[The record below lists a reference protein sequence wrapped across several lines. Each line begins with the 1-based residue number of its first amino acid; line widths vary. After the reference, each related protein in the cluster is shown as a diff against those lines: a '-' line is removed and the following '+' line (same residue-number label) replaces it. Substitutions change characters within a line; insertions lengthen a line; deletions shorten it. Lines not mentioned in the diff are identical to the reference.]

1 MNTFGES
8 MNTFGESMNTF
19 GVSLNTSYRRA
30 MEARCYLR
38 HNRRCAVRTIG
49 YFSRRSAI
57 FCNEGAPVVGLS
69 TAQVAHCIFT
79 SVWLLGF
86 VCFLLNILYLKAKST
101 ADLCIQIKIF
111 GSGSGLNIQL
121 NLVKLS
127 LNLVKPQ
134 LSLVKLQLNLV
145 KPQLNLVKPQLNL
158 VKPWLNCIQPQLN
171 LVKPQYSWLFFTVF
185 FWT

>member
-1 MNTFGES
+1 MNTFVVSMNTFGESMNTFGVSMNTFGESMNTFGESMNTFGES

-79 SVWLLGF
+79 SFWLLGF

-111 GSGSGLNIQL
+111 GSGSGLNI
-121 NLVKLS
+121 
-127 LNLVKPQ
+127 
-134 LSLVKLQLNLV
+134 
-145 KPQLNLVKPQLNL
+145 
-158 VKPWLNCIQPQLN
+158 
-171 LVKPQYSWLFFTVF
+171 
-185 FWT
+185 